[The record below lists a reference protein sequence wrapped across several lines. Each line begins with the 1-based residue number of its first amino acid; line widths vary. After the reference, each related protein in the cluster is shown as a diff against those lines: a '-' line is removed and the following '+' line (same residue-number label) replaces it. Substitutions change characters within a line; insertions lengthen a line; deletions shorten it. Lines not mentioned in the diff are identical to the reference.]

1 MNVLLSPWALAVA
14 CGLISLVFLGSPN
27 ATLWTACL
35 LTLPAAVWLV
45 GGKQAYRVLIWLI
58 AVGWLQIIAD
68 VAAADLTGETISEG
82 YLGIPRVEAIVWSL
96 CAILVLA
103 VGMRWGTQS
112 AGWLFR
118 SPVRLSGD
126 TTAGGDYGV
135 GLHRVVLCYFVSLAV
150 TLIAGLVAASVP
162 ALAQPALALSLIK
175 FVCVYLI
182 AVTVFESNRGYVW
195 LAVVSLL
202 EMVTGLIGYFSN
214 YKEAFIVILIAL
226 TTSRRPMNARTWIFA
241 ATTVVAVIWVS
252 LVWTSVKK
260 EYRHFLVS
268 NPTVEEQLEWMA
280 QRFFVES
287 PDYHD
292 AVVRLFQRVGYTGFY
307 AAVIAREDF
316 GFFRQRHF
324 DFYASAV
331 QHVLTP
337 RFLFSDKA
345 ELNDSKLT
353 TALLGIKIDKYTSI
367 SVGYVAQAYVDFGFP
382 GLLLPMLVIGGMIG
396 GVAKYFMT
404 RPEPVHIREAFT
416 ATTLFLAFRF
426 EANIDKALGGFIA
439 GFLVMALVL
448 KFAYPIIE
456 RWLSSGLHV
465 RRHKVSDIVIG
476 KVVT

>member
-1 MNVLLSPWALAVA
+1 MNALLSPWTLGAA
-14 CGLISLVFLGSPN
+14 CVLIIVGLSASPN
-27 ATLWTACL
+27 AALWAACL
-35 LTLPAAVWLV
+35 LALPAAVWLV
-45 GGKQAYRVLIWLI
+45 GGNQAYRVLIWLI
-58 AVGWLQIIAD
+58 AVGWLQVIAD
-68 VAAADLTGETISEG
+68 VAAADLTGETISER
-82 YLGIPRVEAIVWSL
+82 YLGISRVEAIVWSL

-103 VGMRWGTQS
+103 VGMRWGRQW
-112 AGWLFR
+112 GRWLFR

-126 TTAGGDYGV
+126 TPGGSEYGV
-135 GLHRVVLCYFVSLAV
+135 SLHRVVLCYFVSLAV
-150 TLIAGLVAASVP
+150 TLIVGVVAASVP
-162 ALAQPALALSLIK
+162 ALAQPALALNLIK

-214 YKEAFIVILIAL
+214 FKEAFIVILIAL
-226 TTSRRPMNARTWIFA
+226 TTSRRPMNARMWIFA

-252 LVWTSVKK
+252 LVWTSVKE
-260 EYRHFLVS
+260 EYRHFLVG
-268 NPTVEEQLEWMA
+268 NPTVEERFEWMA

-307 AAVIAREDF
+307 AAVIAREDS
-316 GFFRQRHF
+316 GFFRQHHF
-324 DFYASAV
+324 DFYASAL

-337 RFLFSDKA
+337 RFLFPDKA

-353 TALLGIKIDKYTSI
+353 TALLSIKIDKYTSI
-367 SVGYVAQAYVDFGFP
+367 SLGYVAQAHVDFGFP

-404 RPEPVHIREAFT
+404 RPAPLLIREAFT
-416 ATTLFLAFRF
+416 AATLFLVFRF
-426 EANIDKALGGFIA
+426 EENIDKALGGFIT

-465 RRHKVSDIVIG
+465 RRHKVADSVIG
-476 KVVT
+476 KVTT